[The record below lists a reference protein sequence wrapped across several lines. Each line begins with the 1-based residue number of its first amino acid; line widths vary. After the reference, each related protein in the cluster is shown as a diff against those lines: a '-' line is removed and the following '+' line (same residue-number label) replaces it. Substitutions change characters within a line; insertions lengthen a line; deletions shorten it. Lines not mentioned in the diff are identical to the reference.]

1 MNPRAGADPRIA
13 RAEAGRPVAGLRVAT
28 ALWITLA
35 ALAALEAAL
44 ASVHSMWGWGAN
56 ILRFAPPLAGWGLW
70 SAGALALI
78 PLAGRPLARLGAILG
93 DSLAAPGA
101 RAWIA
106 AFALALAAGFG
117 VWSAP
122 DRTSFLGDSLLRLD
136 SARAHAPYATT
147 FPQALPIDT
156 FLHSTVPGWITHAWA
171 FDPRYYERALGALK
185 AAASVFVAAAF
196 VRELELSGIAA
207 LAATLIAATSGALGL
222 YTGYAKGL
230 SELCL
235 VAACV
240 AWLAL
245 RLVRHGRGRLALT
258 LTVTAGL
265 LLHRAAIAFLLPWA
279 LAVRHD
285 LRRPRE
291 ARPAAAT
298 LVALA
303 LPIVALAV
311 QITHL
316 AKIAATVDRTHLVP
330 PGGPAATLIAMFSAL
345 HLIDVAN
352 VILRVAPL
360 APVVPVLLAL
370 APGGEESR
378 AERSVLLALVAPWLV
393 VLLVVHPRQ
402 EPVRDWDVFAAA
414 GVALSFLAAWL
425 LGGWLKRAGR
435 SAWLGVPALL
445 LAAAPT
451 MGWIACQSDLPRG
464 LAFVRATLDEPPL
477 RSTDYRARTLHYLGD
492 IETRLGHLDRAAE
505 LMQQAATLGPSEA
518 YLKSWANAE
527 IAREN
532 VQGAAVATREL
543 ARRYPQHEAFDE
555 LARIEYSLGNRDAA
569 RAAILNAAR
578 LAPGDS
584 SVDIG
589 LHVLGLSWADTTR
602 R

>member
-1 MNPRAGADPRIA
+1 
-13 RAEAGRPVAGLRVAT
+13 
-28 ALWITLA
+28 
-35 ALAALEAAL
+35 
-44 ASVHSMWGWGAN
+44 
-56 ILRFAPPLAGWGLW
+56 
-70 SAGALALI
+70 
-78 PLAGRPLARLGAILG
+78 
-93 DSLAAPGA
+93 
-101 RAWIA
+101 
-106 AFALALAAGFG
+106 
-117 VWSAP
+117 
-122 DRTSFLGDSLLRLD
+122 
-136 SARAHAPYATT
+136 
-147 FPQALPIDT
+147 
-156 FLHSTVPGWITHAWA
+156 
-171 FDPRYYERALGALK
+171 
-185 AAASVFVAAAF
+185 
-196 VRELELSGIAA
+196 
-207 LAATLIAATSGALGL
+207 
-222 YTGYAKGL
+222 
-230 SELCL
+230 
-235 VAACV
+235 
-240 AWLAL
+240 
-245 RLVRHGRGRLALT
+245 
-258 LTVTAGL
+258 
-265 LLHRAAIAFLLPWA
+265 
-279 LAVRHD
+279 
-285 LRRPRE
+285 
-291 ARPAAAT
+291 
-298 LVALA
+298 
-303 LPIVALAV
+303 
-311 QITHL
+311 
-316 AKIAATVDRTHLVP
+316 VDRTHLVP
-330 PGGPAATLIAMFSAL
+330 PGGPAATLIAMFSTL

-477 RSTDYRARTLHYLGD
+477 RSTDYRARTVHYLGD